1 MGTVKEERAYSSP
14 LRERQAAVTRRA
26 VLAAARELFVEQ
38 GYGATT
44 VDQIAARAGVSK
56 PTVFTAVGNKQTVLS
71 AVRDVAMA
79 GDDEEVAVRDRP
91 LAQEIVG
98 EPDQQ
103 RAVQLLGELVT
114 GIGRRYADIHQVLS
128 GAVGSGDPGLRT
140 LWETSEAQ
148 RLTGA
153 RLWANA
159 LNDKGGFREGIDVDT
174 AADVLWLYMAPDH
187 YHRLV
192 HERGWSTERFQ
203 QWLVETLTRSLL
215 PDRPD
220 RPAGPAST
228 ADDVVP

>member
-1 MGTVKEERAYSSP
+1 MATVKGDRPYSSP
-14 LRERQAAVTRRA
+14 LREQQAAATRRA

-79 GDDEEVAVRDRP
+79 GDDEDLAVRERP
-91 LAQEIVG
+91 LAQEIFG
-98 EPDQQ
+98 EPDQR

-114 GIGRRYADIHQVLS
+114 GIDRRYADIHQVLS
-128 GAVGSGDPGLRT
+128 GAIGSGDPGLRR

-159 LNDKGGFREGIDVDT
+159 LDSKGGFREGVDVDT
-174 AADVLWLYMAPDH
+174 AVDVLWLYMAPDH

-192 HERGWSTERFQ
+192 HERGWTTERFQ
-203 QWLVETLTRSLL
+203 QWLVETLSGQLL
-215 PDRPD
+215 PD
-220 RPAGPAST
+220 
-228 ADDVVP
+228 VVP

>member
-1 MGTVKEERAYSSP
+1 MGTVKGERRYSSP
-14 LRERQAAVTRRA
+14 LRAQQAAATRRA

-79 GDDEEVAVRDRP
+79 GDDEAIAVRERP
-91 LAQEIVG
+91 LAQEIIG
-98 EPDQQ
+98 APDQR
-103 RAVQLLGELVT
+103 RAAELLAELVT
-114 GIGRRYADIHQVLS
+114 GIDRRYAEIHQVLS
-128 GAVGSGDPGLRT
+128 GAVGGGDPGLRE

-153 RLWANA
+153 RMWART
-159 LNDKGGFREGIDVDT
+159 LESKGGLRAGVDVDT
-174 AADVLWLYMAPDH
+174 AADILWLHMAPDQ

-192 HERGWSTERFQ
+192 HERGWTTERFQ
-203 QWLVETLTRSLL
+203 QWLAETLVRQLL
-215 PDRPD
+215 PERPD
-220 RPAGPAST
+220 EPAGRAGV
-228 ADDVVP
+228 AVGVVP

>member
-1 MGTVKEERAYSSP
+1 MADVKQERAYSSP
-14 LRERQAAVTRRA
+14 LREGQAAATRRA
-26 VLAAARELFVEQ
+26 VLTAARDLFVEQ

-79 GDDEEVAVRDRP
+79 GDDEALAVRERP
-91 LAQEIVG
+91 LAQEIIG

-114 GIGRRYADIHQVLS
+114 GISRRYADIHQVLS
-128 GAVGSGDPGLRT
+128 GAVGSGEPGLRA
-140 LWETSEAQ
+140 LWETSETQ

-153 RLWANA
+153 RLWVNA
-159 LNDKGGFREGIDVDT
+159 LSSKGGLREGVDVDT
-174 AADVLWLYMAPDH
+174 AADILWLYMAPDH

-192 HERGWSTERFQ
+192 HERGWSPARFQ
-203 QWLVETLTRSLL
+203 QWLVETLSRHLL
-215 PDRPD
+215 PEPPD
-220 RPAGPAST
+220 RAAGPAGT
-228 ADDVVP
+228 AGNVVP